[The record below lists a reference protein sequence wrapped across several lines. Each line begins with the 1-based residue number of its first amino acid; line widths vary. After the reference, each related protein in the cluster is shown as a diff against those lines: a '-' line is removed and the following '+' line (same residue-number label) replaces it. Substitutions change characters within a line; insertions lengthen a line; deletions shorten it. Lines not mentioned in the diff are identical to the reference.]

1 MITPL
6 LTFSLITHVILGI
19 VAVAASY
26 AVWLEL
32 LKKSP
37 SLSFLKKSSLISFFS
52 YLLSWLSGGYY
63 YVVYYGDIQKP
74 KIIAG
79 AYPWAHKIFTEAK
92 EHIFLF
98 LPFTALALLLILW
111 KAGGDL
117 PQNELLRKGAV
128 FLAATITVIGILI
141 ALAGIII
148 SGATR

>member
-117 PQNELLRKGAV
+117 PQNELLRKWAV